1 MSNKKKSTKNAK
13 DFLVSTA
20 DFAAYYNGVLA
31 CTGTTN
37 LNTSIEVSMQ
47 EQNVNAGKGNQLIYS
62 YKYGRELAVNL
73 EAANWDIRF
82 IAMQTGSLIKEGLE
96 DVYKLAECVQITN
109 GIGVLKSAPIGQVAV
124 EFSNGV
130 IISVDPDG
138 TTIDLTK
145 HGVENETVKVT
156 YMYNRVAK
164 SIVIDSESSPFVYE
178 LVLSADK
185 HNNRLGKVGTVQI
198 IIPSYQPSG
207 NFTMSFT
214 PDGVSSTTIE
224 GKALSVEGDSCSDG
238 SAVYAYVKEFDET
251 NKALAVAEIAATPAN
266 MDLVTGGTGEISVI
280 GLKGTLYSPI
290 QLENT
295 DCIFASDNT
304 ASVEVSTDGVVTA
317 VSSGSATVSVEYD
330 GKEDTIEVVVDGV
343 VTPKREEISKD
354 ILTVANL
361 TDTMLGKSV
370 SDMIGDNVKVMNDG
384 SVTGTLKF
392 VDNFVGFSSKVSEQS
407 GHYFPVKLTQSG
419 TKMTLKTNGTA
430 KANKTDM
437 NFDPELLLRVTDN
450 NTTFT
455 VEVDGTEVITFNF
468 KNATLA

>member
-1 MSNKKKSTKNAK
+1 MNNSKSIKNAK

-82 IAMQTGSLIKEGLE
+82 IAMQTGSQITEGLDE
-96 DVYKLAECVQITN
+96 VYKLGECIQITN
-109 GIGVLKSAPIGQVAV
+109 GIGVLKSTPIDDVAV
-124 EFSNGV
+124 ELSSGLIV
-130 IISVDPDG
+130 TVTPES

-145 HGVENETVKVT
+145 YGIENEAVKAT
-156 YMYNRVAK
+156 YRYNKIAK
-164 SIVIDSESSPFVYE
+164 SITIDSETSPFVYK

-185 HNNRLGKVGTVQI
+185 HNNRLGKVGTVQV

-251 NKALAVAEIAATPAN
+251 EKAMSVTEIAATPATIGLN
-266 MDLVTGGTGEISVI
+266 STDENKTVTVSVI
-280 GLKGTLYSPI
+280 GLKGALYAPI
-290 QLENT
+290 QLDNT
-295 DCIFASDNT
+295 DCTFVSD
-304 ASVEVSTDGVVTA
+304 APEVVTVDADGIVTA
-317 VSSGSATVSVEYD
+317 VGS
-330 GKEDTIEVVVDGV
+330 
-343 VTPKREEISKD
+343 
-354 ILTVANL
+354 
-361 TDTMLGKSV
+361 
-370 SDMIGDNVKVMNDG
+370 
-384 SVTGTLKF
+384 
-392 VDNFVGFSSKVSEQS
+392 
-407 GHYFPVKLTQSG
+407 
-419 TKMTLKTNGTA
+419 GTA
-430 KANKTDM
+430 KITITYSGVSDEI
-437 NFDPELLLRVTDN
+437 DVT
-450 NTTFT
+450 
-455 VEVDGTEVITFNF
+455 V
-468 KNATLA
+468 A